1 MEDSSSCSS
10 LSEQP
15 HDAVASTQ
23 QQRKD
28 SHKRDHPKRPATT
41 LSPGQA
47 AFRFLIHVSATRGL
61 LGNNGAGVSRIRR
74 DTAAR
79 IHCEAAAPGS
89 DYRIVLIVGSALR
102 AQRGLSSAQEA
113 MLRVFERV
121 WESAVAENEI
131 EVWWKMVV
139 HRSQIGPVVGK
150 GGKNIKRVSSESGA
164 QVRILPAPEWTVKDY
179 ELIQV
184 RVRVLLAMGFRR
196 NLFA

>member
-1 MEDSSSCSS
+1 
-10 LSEQP
+10 
-15 HDAVASTQ
+15 
-23 QQRKD
+23 
-28 SHKRDHPKRPATT
+28 
-41 LSPGQA
+41 
-47 AFRFLIHVSATRGL
+47 
-61 LGNNGAGVSRIRR
+61 
-74 DTAAR
+74 
-79 IHCEAAAPGS
+79 
-89 DYRIVLIVGSALR
+89 
-102 AQRGLSSAQEA
+102 

-196 NLFA
+196 NLFAYRERKRENESRSARRKRITFSISFLLILLFAFVRAPKGAYVPSVDLSLFS